1 MCWEVSNHSEN
12 KRLDR
17 VLAACISVVVC
28 FLPHIMVF

>member
-1 MCWEVSNHSEN
+1 MCWEVSNQSEN

-17 VLAACISVVVC
+17 GLKAYISDAVC